1 MGLQSFEDGLGRMVE
16 GVFSRAFKSN
26 VRPIE
31 IGRRLVKEIDSNRT
45 VDMKGRR
52 VVPNQFV
59 VRLAPDD
66 QAALADIES
75 ALITELAEAVKEY
88 CADENYHLRGPVVV
102 TIEIDQSV
110 GTGRVDVDS
119 TVVKAGASEVIA
131 RVILPDDR
139 KITLGKSTVV
149 IGRLAECD
157 IAFDDSNVSRRHA
170 EIKALAGGFAV
181 NDLGST
187 NGTKVNGVTITL
199 ERALRDGDIIS
210 VGSHS
215 IRYESQ

>member
-59 VRLAPDD
+59 VRISPED

-75 ALITELAEAVKEY
+75 ALVTELVEAVKEY
-88 CADENYHLRGPVVV
+88 CSDEGYHLRGPVAVSLDV
-102 TIEIDQSV
+102 DQSV
-110 GTGRVDVDS
+110 GTGRIEIDS
-119 TVVKAGASEVIA
+119 TIRKAGVDEIVA

-139 KITLGKSTVV
+139 KITLGQDTLV

-170 EIKALAGGFAV
+170 EIKALAGGYAV

-187 NGTKVNGVTITL
+187 NGTKVNGVTISF

-215 IRYESQ
+215 IRYEAQ

>member
-1 MGLQSFEDGLGRMVE
+1 M
-16 GVFSRAFKSN
+16 FSRAFKSN

-31 IGRRLVKEIDSNRT
+31 IGRRLIKEIDSNRT

-88 CADENYHLRGPVVV
+88 CGDENYHLRGPVSV

-110 GTGRVDVDS
+110 GTGRIDVDS
-119 TVVKAGASEVIA
+119 SVIKAGASEIVA

-139 KITLGKSTVV
+139 KITLGKTTLS

-170 EIKALAGGFAV
+170 EIKALVGGYAI

-187 NGTKVNGVTITL
+187 NGTKVNGVTITF

-215 IRYESQ
+215 IRYEAQ

>member
-31 IGRRLVKEIDSNRT
+31 IGRRLIKEIDSNRT

-59 VRLAPDD
+59 VRLAADD

-110 GTGRVDVDS
+110 NTGRIEVDS
-119 TVVKAGASEVIA
+119 SVVKAGASEVVA
-131 RVILPDDR
+131 KVTLPDDR
-139 KITLGKSTVV
+139 KITLGRDTLI

-157 IAFDDSNVSRRHA
+157 ITFDDSNVSRRHA
-170 EIKALAGGFAV
+170 EIKALVGGYAV

-187 NGTKVNGVTITL
+187 NGTKVNGVTITF

-215 IRYESQ
+215 IRYEAK

>member
-1 MGLQSFEDGLGRMVE
+1 MVE

-31 IGRRLVKEIDSNRT
+31 IGRRLIKEIDSNRT

-59 VRLAPDD
+59 VRLATDD

-110 GTGRVDVDS
+110 STGRIKVDS
-119 TVVKAGASEVIA
+119 SVVKAGASEVVA
-131 RVILPDDR
+131 KVTLPDDR
-139 KITLGKSTVV
+139 KITLGKDTLI

-170 EIKALAGGFAV
+170 EIKALVGGYAV

-187 NGTKVNGVTITL
+187 NGTKVNGVTITF

-215 IRYESQ
+215 IRYEAQ

>member
-1 MGLQSFEDGLGRMVE
+1 
-16 GVFSRAFKSN
+16 
-26 VRPIE
+26 
-31 IGRRLVKEIDSNRT
+31 
-45 VDMKGRR
+45 MKGRR
-52 VVPNQFV
+52 VVPNQFG
-59 VRLAPDD
+59 VRLAADD

-75 ALITELAEAVKEY
+75 ALITELSEAVKEY

-110 GTGRVDVDS
+110 STGRIEVDS
-119 TVVKAGASEVIA
+119 SVRKAGASEIVA
-131 RVILPDDR
+131 KVTLPDDR
-139 KITLGKSTVV
+139 KITLGKDTLI

-170 EIKALAGGFAV
+170 EIKALVGGYAV

-187 NGTKVNGVTITL
+187 NGTKVNGVTITF

-215 IRYESQ
+215 IRYEAQ

>member
-1 MGLQSFEDGLGRMVE
+1 
-16 GVFSRAFKSN
+16 VFSRAFKSN

-31 IGRRLVKEIDSNRT
+31 IGRRLIKEIDSNRT

-59 VRLAPDD
+59 VRLAADD

-110 GTGRVDVDS
+110 STGRIEVDS
-119 TVVKAGASEVIA
+119 SVRKAGASEIVA
-131 RVILPDDR
+131 KVTLPDDR
-139 KITLGKSTVV
+139 KITLGKDTLI

-170 EIKALAGGFAV
+170 EIKALVGGYAV

-187 NGTKVNGVTITL
+187 NGTKVNGVTITF

-215 IRYESQ
+215 IRYEAQ

>member
-1 MGLQSFEDGLGRMVE
+1 
-16 GVFSRAFKSN
+16 
-26 VRPIE
+26 
-31 IGRRLVKEIDSNRT
+31 
-45 VDMKGRR
+45 
-52 VVPNQFV
+52 
-59 VRLAPDD
+59 
-66 QAALADIES
+66 LADIES

-102 TIEIDQSV
+102 AIEIDQSV
-110 GTGRVDVDS
+110 GTGRIDVDS
-119 TVVKAGASEVIA
+119 SVVKAGASEVVA

-139 KITLGKSTVV
+139 KITLGKSTLV

-187 NGTKVNGVTITL
+187 NGTKVNGVTITF

-215 IRYESQ
+215 IRYEAQ

>member
-1 MGLQSFEDGLGRMVE
+1 VGLQSFEDGLGRMVE

-31 IGRRLVKEIDSNRT
+31 IGRRLIKEIDSNRT

-88 CADENYHLRGPVVV
+88 CGDENYHLRGPVSV

-110 GTGRVDVDS
+110 GTGRIDVDS
-119 TVVKAGASEVIA
+119 SVIKAGASEIVA

-139 KITLGKSTVV
+139 KITLGKTTLS

-170 EIKALAGGFAV
+170 EIKALVGGYAI

-187 NGTKVNGVTITL
+187 NGTKVNGVTITF

-215 IRYESQ
+215 IRYEAQ

>member
-1 MGLQSFEDGLGRMVE
+1 
-16 GVFSRAFKSN
+16 
-26 VRPIE
+26 
-31 IGRRLVKEIDSNRT
+31 
-45 VDMKGRR
+45 MKGRR

-110 GTGRVDVDS
+110 GTGRIDVDS
-119 TVVKAGASEVIA
+119 SVVKAGASEIVA

-139 KITLGKSTVV
+139 KITLGKATLV

-170 EIKALAGGFAV
+170 EIKALVGGFAV

-187 NGTKVNGVTITL
+187 NGTKVNGVTITF

-215 IRYESQ
+215 IRYEAQ

>member
-1 MGLQSFEDGLGRMVE
+1 VGLQSFEDGLGRMVE

-31 IGRRLVKEIDSNRT
+31 IGRRLIKEIDSNRT

-59 VRLAPDD
+59 VRLAADD

-110 GTGRVDVDS
+110 NTGRIEVDS
-119 TVVKAGASEVIA
+119 SVRKVGASEIVA
-131 RVILPDDR
+131 KVTLPDDR
-139 KITLGKSTVV
+139 KITLGKDTLI

-170 EIKALAGGFAV
+170 EIKAVADGFAV

-187 NGTKVNGVTITL
+187 NGTKVNGVTITF

-215 IRYESQ
+215 IRYEAK

>member
-31 IGRRLVKEIDSNRT
+31 IGRRLIKEIDSNRT

-52 VVPNQFV
+52 VVPNQFM
-59 VRLAPDD
+59 VRLAADD

-75 ALITELAEAVKEY
+75 ALITELSEAVKEY

-110 GTGRVDVDS
+110 STGRIEVDS
-119 TVVKAGASEVIA
+119 SVRKAGASEIVA
-131 RVILPDDR
+131 KVTLPDDR
-139 KITLGKSTVV
+139 KITLGKDTLI

-170 EIKALAGGFAV
+170 EIKALVGGYAV

-187 NGTKVNGVTITL
+187 NGTKVNGVTITF

-215 IRYESQ
+215 IRYEAQ

>member
-31 IGRRLVKEIDSNRT
+31 IGRRLIKEIDSNRT

-59 VRLAPDD
+59 VRLAADD

-75 ALITELAEAVKEY
+75 ALITELSEAVKEY

-110 GTGRVDVDS
+110 NTGRIEVDS
-119 TVVKAGASEVIA
+119 SVRKVGASEIVA
-131 RVILPDDR
+131 KVTLPDDR
-139 KITLGKSTVV
+139 KITLGKDTLI

-170 EIKALAGGFAV
+170 EIKAVAGGFAV

-187 NGTKVNGVTITL
+187 NGTKVNGVTITF

-215 IRYESQ
+215 IRYEAK

>member
-1 MGLQSFEDGLGRMVE
+1 VGLQSFEDGLGRMVE

-31 IGRRLVKEIDSNRT
+31 IGRRLIKEIDSNRT

-88 CADENYHLRGPVVV
+88 CGDENYHLRGPVSV

-110 GTGRVDVDS
+110 GTGRIDVDS
-119 TVVKAGASEVIA
+119 SVIKAGASEIVA
-131 RVILPDDR
+131 CVILPDDR
-139 KITLGKSTVV
+139 KITLGKTTLS

-170 EIKALAGGFAV
+170 EIKALVGGYAI

-187 NGTKVNGVTITL
+187 NGTKVNGVTITF

-215 IRYESQ
+215 IRYEAQ

>member
-1 MGLQSFEDGLGRMVE
+1 VGLQSFEDGLGRMVE

-31 IGRRLVKEIDSNRT
+31 IGRRLIKEIDSNRT

-75 ALITELAEAVKEY
+75 
-88 CADENYHLRGPVVV
+88 DENYHLRGPVAV

-110 GTGRVDVDS
+110 GTGRIDVDS
-119 TVVKAGASEVIA
+119 SVVKAGASEIVA

-139 KITLGKSTVV
+139 KITLGKATLV

-170 EIKALAGGFAV
+170 EIKALVGGFAV

-187 NGTKVNGVTITL
+187 NGTKVNGVTITF

-215 IRYESQ
+215 IRYEAQ

>member
-1 MGLQSFEDGLGRMVE
+1 MGLQSFEDGSGRMVE

-139 KITLGKSTVV
+139 KITLCKSTVV

-187 NGTKVNGVTITL
+187 NGTKVNGVTITF

-215 IRYESQ
+215 IRYEAQ

>member
-1 MGLQSFEDGLGRMVE
+1 MVE
-16 GVFSRAFKSN
+16 GVFRRAFKSN

-31 IGRRLVKEIDSNRT
+31 IGRRLIKEIDSNRT

-59 VRLAPDD
+59 VRLAADD

-110 GTGRVDVDS
+110 STGRIEVDS
-119 TVVKAGASEVIA
+119 SVVKAGASEVVA
-131 RVILPDDR
+131 KVTLPDDR
-139 KITLGKSTVV
+139 KITLGKDTLI

-170 EIKALAGGFAV
+170 EIKALVGGYAV

-187 NGTKVNGVTITL
+187 NGTKVNGVTITF

-215 IRYESQ
+215 IRYEAQ

>member
-31 IGRRLVKEIDSNRT
+31 IGRRLIKEIDSNRT

-59 VRLAPDD
+59 VRLAADD

-110 GTGRVDVDS
+110 NTGRIEVDS
-119 TVVKAGASEVIA
+119 SVRKVGASEIVA
-131 RVILPDDR
+131 KVTLPDDR
-139 KITLGKSTVV
+139 KITLGKDTLI

-170 EIKALAGGFAV
+170 EIKAVAGGFAV

-187 NGTKVNGVTITL
+187 NGTKVNGVTITF

-215 IRYESQ
+215 IRYEAK

>member
-31 IGRRLVKEIDSNRT
+31 IGRRLIKEIDSNRT

-59 VRLAPDD
+59 VRLAADD

-75 ALITELAEAVKEY
+75 ALVTELSEAVKEY

-110 GTGRVDVDS
+110 STGRIEVDS
-119 TVVKAGASEVIA
+119 SVRKAGASEIVA
-131 RVILPDDR
+131 KVTLPDDR
-139 KITLGKSTVV
+139 KITLGKDTLI

-170 EIKALAGGFAV
+170 EIKALVGGYAV

-187 NGTKVNGVTITL
+187 NGTKVNGVTITF

-215 IRYESQ
+215 IRYEAQ

>member
-31 IGRRLVKEIDSNRT
+31 IGRRLIKEIDSNRT

-59 VRLAPDD
+59 IRLAPDD
-66 QAALADIES
+66 QSALADIEA

-88 CADENYHLRGPVVV
+88 CADEKYHLRGPVVV

-110 GTGRVDVDS
+110 GTGRIDVDS
-119 TVVKAGASEVIA
+119 LVVKAGASEVVA

-139 KITLGKSTVV
+139 KITLGKSTLV

-187 NGTKVNGVTITL
+187 NGTKVNGVTISF

-215 IRYESQ
+215 IRYEAQ

>member
-31 IGRRLVKEIDSNRT
+31 IGRRLIKEIDSNRT

-59 VRLAPDD
+59 VRLAADD

-110 GTGRVDVDS
+110 STGRIEVDS
-119 TVVKAGASEVIA
+119 SVRKAGTSEIVA
-131 RVILPDDR
+131 KVTLPDDR
-139 KITLGKSTVV
+139 KITLGKDPLI

-157 IAFDDSNVSRRHA
+157 IAFDDSNISRRHA
-170 EIKALAGGFAV
+170 EIKALVGGYAV

-187 NGTKVNGVTITL
+187 NGTKVNGVTITF

-215 IRYESQ
+215 IRYEAQ

>member
-1 MGLQSFEDGLGRMVE
+1 MVE

-31 IGRRLVKEIDSNRT
+31 IGRRLIKEIDSNRT

-59 VRLAPDD
+59 VRLAADD

-75 ALITELAEAVKEY
+75 AVITELAEAVKEY

-110 GTGRVDVDS
+110 NTGRIEVDS
-119 TVVKAGASEVIA
+119 SVRKVGASEIVA
-131 RVILPDDR
+131 KVTLPDDR
-139 KITLGKSTVV
+139 KITLGKDTLI

-170 EIKALAGGFAV
+170 EIKALVGGYAV

-187 NGTKVNGVTITL
+187 NGTKVNGVTITF

-215 IRYESQ
+215 IRYEAK

>member
-31 IGRRLVKEIDSNRT
+31 IGRRLIKEIDSNRT

-59 VRLAPDD
+59 VRLAADD

-110 GTGRVDVDS
+110 NTGRIEVDS
-119 TVVKAGASEVIA
+119 SVVKAGASEVVA
-131 RVILPDDR
+131 KVTLPDDR
-139 KITLGKSTVV
+139 KITLGRDTLI

-170 EIKALAGGFAV
+170 EIKAVAGGFAV

-187 NGTKVNGVTITL
+187 NGTKVNGVTITF

-215 IRYESQ
+215 IRYEAQ

>member
-31 IGRRLVKEIDSNRT
+31 IGRRLIKEIDSNRT

-59 VRLAPDD
+59 VRLAADD

-110 GTGRVDVDS
+110 NTGRIEVDS
-119 TVVKAGASEVIA
+119 SVRKVGASEIVA
-131 RVILPDDR
+131 KVTLPDDR
-139 KITLGKSTVV
+139 KITLGRDTLI

-157 IAFDDSNVSRRHA
+157 ITFDDSNVSRRHA
-170 EIKALAGGFAV
+170 EIKALVGGYAV

-187 NGTKVNGVTITL
+187 NGTKVNGVTITF

-215 IRYESQ
+215 IRYEAK

>member
-1 MGLQSFEDGLGRMVE
+1 
-16 GVFSRAFKSN
+16 VFSRAFKSN

-31 IGRRLVKEIDSNRT
+31 IGRRLIKEIDSNRT

-88 CADENYHLRGPVVV
+88 CGDENYHLRGPVSV

-110 GTGRVDVDS
+110 GTGRIDVDS
-119 TVVKAGASEVIA
+119 SVIKAGASEIVA

-139 KITLGKSTVV
+139 KITLGKTTLS

-170 EIKALAGGFAV
+170 EIKALVGGYAI

-187 NGTKVNGVTITL
+187 NGTKVNGVTITF

-215 IRYESQ
+215 IRYEAQ

>member
-1 MGLQSFEDGLGRMVE
+1 VGLQSFEDGLGRMVE

-157 IAFDDSNVSRRHA
+157 IAFDGRWLCRQRF
-170 EIKALAGGFAV
+170 GF
-181 NDLGST
+181 N
-187 NGTKVNGVTITL
+187 
-199 ERALRDGDIIS
+199 
-210 VGSHS
+210 
-215 IRYESQ
+215 

>member
-31 IGRRLVKEIDSNRT
+31 IGRRLIKEIDSNRT

-59 VRLAPDD
+59 VRLAADD

-110 GTGRVDVDS
+110 NTGRIEVDS
-119 TVVKAGASEVIA
+119 SVVKAGASEVVA
-131 RVILPDDR
+131 KVTLPDDR
-139 KITLGKSTVV
+139 KITLGRDTLI

-170 EIKALAGGFAV
+170 EIKALVGGYAV

-187 NGTKVNGVTITL
+187 NGTKVNGVTITF

-215 IRYESQ
+215 IRYEAQ

>member
-31 IGRRLVKEIDSNRT
+31 IGRRLIKEIDSNRT

-66 QAALADIES
+66 QAALADVEP
-75 ALITELAEAVKEY
+75 ALITELIEAVKEY
-88 CADENYHLRGPVVV
+88 CADENYHLRGPVTV
-102 TIEIDQSV
+102 TIEIDQAVS
-110 GTGRVDVDS
+110 TGRIDVDS
-119 TVVKAGASEVIA
+119 SVRKAGSTDIVA
-131 RVILPDDR
+131 RVTLPDDR
-139 KITLGKSTVV
+139 KITLGTDTLT
-149 IGRLAECD
+149 IGRLAECE

-170 EIKALAGGFAV
+170 EIKARDGGYAV

-187 NGTKVNGVTITL
+187 NGTKVNGVTITF

-215 IRYESQ
+215 IRYEAK

>member
-1 MGLQSFEDGLGRMVE
+1 MVE

-66 QAALADIES
+66 QTALADIES
-75 ALITELAEAVKEY
+75 ALITELAEAIKEY
-88 CADENYHLRGPVVV
+88 CADENYHLRGAVSVA
-102 TIEIDQSV
+102 IEIDQSV
-110 GTGRVDVDS
+110 GTGRIDVDS
-119 TVVKAGASEVIA
+119 SVVKAGASEIVA

-139 KITLGKSTVV
+139 KITLGKDAVI

-170 EIKALAGGFAV
+170 EIKVLAGGYAV

-187 NGTKVNGVTITL
+187 NGTKVNGVTISF

-215 IRYESQ
+215 IRYEAQ

>member
-31 IGRRLVKEIDSNRT
+31 IGRRLIKEIDSNRT

-59 VRLAPDD
+59 VRIAADD

-75 ALITELAEAVKEY
+75 ALITELSEAVKEY

-110 GTGRVDVDS
+110 STGRIEVDS
-119 TVVKAGASEVIA
+119 SVRKAGASEIVA
-131 RVILPDDR
+131 KVTLPDDR
-139 KITLGKSTVV
+139 KITLGKDTLI

-170 EIKALAGGFAV
+170 EIKALVGGYAV

-187 NGTKVNGVTITL
+187 NGTKVNGVTITF

-215 IRYESQ
+215 IRYEAQ

>member
-1 MGLQSFEDGLGRMVE
+1 VGLQSFEDGLGRMVE

-31 IGRRLVKEIDSNRT
+31 IGRRLIKEIDSNRT

-88 CADENYHLRGPVVV
+88 CTDENYHLRGPVVV

-110 GTGRVDVDS
+110 GTGRIDIDS
-119 TVVKAGASEVIA
+119 SVVKAGASEVVA

-139 KITLGKSTVV
+139 KITLGKSTLV

-187 NGTKVNGVTITL
+187 NGTKVNGVTITF

-215 IRYESQ
+215 IRYEAQ

>member
-31 IGRRLVKEIDSNRT
+31 IGRRLIKEIDSNRT

-88 CADENYHLRGPVVV
+88 CGDENYHLRGPVSV

-110 GTGRVDVDS
+110 GTGRIDVDS
-119 TVVKAGASEVIA
+119 SVIKAGASEIVA

-139 KITLGKSTVV
+139 KITLGKTTLS

-170 EIKALAGGFAV
+170 EIKALVGGYAI

-187 NGTKVNGVTITL
+187 NGTKVNGVTITF

-215 IRYESQ
+215 IRYEAQ

>member
-31 IGRRLVKEIDSNRT
+31 IGRRLIKEIDSNRT

-88 CADENYHLRGPVVV
+88 CTDENYHLRGPVVV

-110 GTGRVDVDS
+110 GTGRIDVDS
-119 TVVKAGASEVIA
+119 SVVKAGSSDVVA

-139 KITLGKSTVV
+139 KITLGKSTLV

-187 NGTKVNGVTITL
+187 NGTKVNGVTITF

-215 IRYESQ
+215 IRYEAQ

>member
-31 IGRRLVKEIDSNRT
+31 IGRRLIKEIDSNRT

-59 VRLAPDD
+59 VRLAADD
-66 QAALADIES
+66 QVALADIES

-110 GTGRVDVDS
+110 NTGRIEVDS
-119 TVVKAGASEVIA
+119 SVRKVGASEIVA
-131 RVILPDDR
+131 KVTLPDDR
-139 KITLGKSTVV
+139 KITLGKDTLI

-170 EIKALAGGFAV
+170 EIKAVAGGFAV

-187 NGTKVNGVTITL
+187 NGTKVNGVTITF

-215 IRYESQ
+215 IRYEAK

>member
-31 IGRRLVKEIDSNRT
+31 IGRRLIKEIDSNRT

-88 CADENYHLRGPVVV
+88 CTDENYHLRGPVVV

-110 GTGRVDVDS
+110 GTGRIDIDS
-119 TVVKAGASEVIA
+119 SVVKAGASEVVA

-139 KITLGKSTVV
+139 KITLGKSTLV

-187 NGTKVNGVTITL
+187 NGTKVNGVTITF

-215 IRYESQ
+215 IRYEAQ

>member
-1 MGLQSFEDGLGRMVE
+1 MVE

-66 QAALADIES
+66 QTALADIES
-75 ALITELAEAVKEY
+75 ALITELAEAIKEY
-88 CADENYHLRGPVVV
+88 CADENYHLRGAVSVA
-102 TIEIDQSV
+102 IEIDQSV
-110 GTGRVDVDS
+110 GTGRIDVDS
-119 TVVKAGASEVIA
+119 SVVKAGASEIVA

-139 KITLGKSTVV
+139 KITLGKEALS

-170 EIKALAGGFAV
+170 EIKALAGGYAV

-187 NGTKVNGVTITL
+187 NGTKVNGVTISF

-215 IRYESQ
+215 IRYEAQ

>member
-1 MGLQSFEDGLGRMVE
+1 VGLQSFEDGLGRMVE

-66 QAALADIES
+66 QTALADIES
-75 ALITELAEAVKEY
+75 ALITELAEAIKEY
-88 CADENYHLRGPVVV
+88 CADENYHLRGAVSVA
-102 TIEIDQSV
+102 IEIDQSV
-110 GTGRVDVDS
+110 GTGRIDVDS
-119 TVVKAGASEVIA
+119 SVVKAGASEIVA

-139 KITLGKSTVV
+139 KITLGKDAVI

-170 EIKALAGGFAV
+170 EIKVLAGGYAV

-187 NGTKVNGVTITL
+187 NGTKVNGVTISF

-215 IRYESQ
+215 IRYEAQ

>member
-1 MGLQSFEDGLGRMVE
+1 VGLQSFEDGLGRMVE

-31 IGRRLVKEIDSNRT
+31 IGRRLIKEIDSNRT

-52 VVPNQFV
+52 VVPNQFM

-66 QAALADIES
+66 QAALANIES
-75 ALITELAEAVKEY
+75 ALITELSEAVKEY

-102 TIEIDQSV
+102 AIEIDQSV
-110 GTGRVDVDS
+110 STGRIEVDS
-119 TVVKAGASEVIA
+119 SVRKAGASEIVA
-131 RVILPDDR
+131 KVTLPDDR
-139 KITLGKSTVV
+139 KITLGKDTLI

-170 EIKALAGGFAV
+170 EIKALVGGYAV

-187 NGTKVNGVTITL
+187 NGTKVNGVTITF

-215 IRYESQ
+215 IRYEAQ

>member
-1 MGLQSFEDGLGRMVE
+1 
-16 GVFSRAFKSN
+16 
-26 VRPIE
+26 
-31 IGRRLVKEIDSNRT
+31 
-45 VDMKGRR
+45 
-52 VVPNQFV
+52 
-59 VRLAPDD
+59 
-66 QAALADIES
+66 
-75 ALITELAEAVKEY
+75 
-88 CADENYHLRGPVVV
+88 VV

-110 GTGRVDVDS
+110 GTGRIDVDS
-119 TVVKAGASEVIA
+119 SVVKAGASDVVA

-139 KITLGKSTVV
+139 KITLGKSTLV

-187 NGTKVNGVTITL
+187 NGTKVNGVTITF

-215 IRYESQ
+215 IRYEAK

>member
-31 IGRRLVKEIDSNRT
+31 IGRRLIKEIDSNRT

-59 VRLAPDD
+59 VRLAADD

-75 ALITELAEAVKEY
+75 ALITELAEAVNEY

-110 GTGRVDVDS
+110 NTGRIEVDS
-119 TVVKAGASEVIA
+119 SVRKVGASEIVA
-131 RVILPDDR
+131 KVTLPDDR
-139 KITLGKSTVV
+139 KITLGKDTLI

-170 EIKALAGGFAV
+170 EIKAVAGGFAV

-187 NGTKVNGVTITL
+187 NGTKVNGVTITF

-215 IRYESQ
+215 IRYEAK